1 MNGDVLDNLAERL
14 PNLVAVFYDNEAED
28 DLKALEG
35 LEEIDDD
42 CDNYGIPLVKV
53 YDVEKAKDAFGLDDL
68 PAMMYWKDSVPS
80 IFVGN
85 VGDSSSVLEWIVSR
99 KAGVGLE
106 LVSEEILE
114 DMVDAFEY
122 VFVYFQPYCKEGDTT
137 CEENK
142 ASIMEGVENIDD
154 DINDIG
160 LVTVTTKD
168 IKYARKLGITKLP
181 CLGLFRNGDFKIFEG
196 DNQNEYDV
204 LKWLSSID
212 TLEISDQIEEV
223 NEDILANVLKQ
234 EDDVLVF
241 FYNEEDKDS
250 EDILLELETIDDNLD
265 VEEVEFVKISV
276 EDAQRRYGLTQVP
289 ALVFFEFR
297 VPEVFPG
304 DLKNDDEILAWI
316 TSELTDL
323 DMEEVR
329 LRNNL

>member
-1 MNGDVLDNLAERL
+1 MHLIVFLSRLGLRLDLADEAVFTKFILDCIDSSEIEEVNGDVLDNLADRL

-53 YDVEKAKDAFGLDDL
+53 YDVEKAKDDFGLDDL
-68 PAMMYWKDSVPS
+68 PSMMYWKDAVPS

-85 VGDSSSVLEWIVSR
+85 VADTSSVLEWIVSR
-99 KAGVGLE
+99 KAGDSIE
-106 LVSEEILE
+106 FVSEEILE
-114 DMVDAFEY
+114 DMVDSFEY
-122 VFVYFQPYCKEGDTT
+122 VFVYFQPYCREGDST
-137 CEENK
+137 CEENS
-142 ASIMEGVENIDD
+142 ASIMEGLEAIDD

-160 LVTVTTKD
+160 LVMVTTKD
-168 IKYARKLGITKLP
+168 IRYARKLGITKLP

-196 DNQNEYDV
+196 DYHNEFDI

-241 FYNEEDKDS
+241 FYDKEDKDS

-265 VEEVEFVKISV
+265 VEEVEFVKCSV
-276 EDAQRRYGLTQVP
+276 EDAQRR
-289 ALVFFEFR
+289 
-297 VPEVFPG
+297 
-304 DLKNDDEILAWI
+304 
-316 TSELTDL
+316 
-323 DMEEVR
+323 
-329 LRNNL
+329 